1 MGRGEWPYPSPGAL
15 TVRRPLFFFSAL
27 FLAELA
33 LFLGW
38 GGWSGLA
45 AACAVLPFA
54 VWTRSNILRRH
65 LLLCGLLSL
74 LLAIPVVWSLQ
85 RRLERWQ
92 ALEGE
97 TVEFCGW
104 VAQEEPY
111 GQGRVRLH
119 GSILQEGKSQRV
131 MLELRGLGEELLPGQ
146 WAAGRVLVL
155 SARKDGDALGG
166 VSLLGR
172 VEGALEP
179 LAPPPGLHLFPP
191 LAALRQRLSTAVWEA
206 RPGDAAAV
214 SAAILFSRQDLL
226 SPEGLKQLNRAGMR
240 HLLVVSGLH
249 LSIAVGW
256 LRGIRRLGL
265 GERASSL
272 VALAGVWFLAGLAG
286 FSVSVLR
293 AAIMASLALLARLC
307 WARADSLTSLG
318 AAALVLALAS
328 PPVLLQAGFQLTFAA
343 SLGLLL
349 GQEPLFNL
357 GRSLWEGRFGSLG
370 RGPRWVL
377 EGLSSSFCA
386 QLGAAPVLAAHFG
399 YFTPWGLL
407 TSLLALPLV
416 MGILLAGW
424 AGAALAQ
431 AGAVFSPAASLL
443 LACARMLAGG
453 MLLLAELAGALP
465 GAVLPVL
472 LPWQLALCVL
482 VPAEAL
488 GWLLLRPRLRRR
500 SARSLFFWGLA
511 GIVLTLGY
519 AGLYYR
525 GGTLISASGE
535 TGGVVVATPGGTVA
549 LAGEGEGYHRRRLAA
564 QLERCQGAGPLVLVC
579 SWDTGPNG
587 ILALHQE
594 LSPAV
599 TLVPEGELALLQ
611 AQSAGPFLPIPEE
624 PAEVL
629 PGLWVGAPLPQLLTV
644 ETNGRKLLKSWAG
657 YGIINESNLPPGG
670 DLLVDMDG
678 RVYPLSPEL
687 RPQRL
692 PTGDTNL
699 ILPRKRG

>member
-1 MGRGEWPYPSPGAL
+1 M
-15 TVRRPLFFFSAL
+15 RRPLFFFSAL

-54 VWTRSNILRRH
+54 VWTRSNTLRWH

-349 GQEPLFNL
+349 GQEPLSNL

-431 AGAVFSPAASLL
+431 AGAVFSPAA
-443 LACARMLAGG
+443 
-453 MLLLAELAGALP
+453 
-465 GAVLPVL
+465 
-472 LPWQLALCVL
+472 
-482 VPAEAL
+482 
-488 GWLLLRPRLRRR
+488 
-500 SARSLFFWGLA
+500 
-511 GIVLTLGY
+511 
-519 AGLYYR
+519 
-525 GGTLISASGE
+525 
-535 TGGVVVATPGGTVA
+535 
-549 LAGEGEGYHRRRLAA
+549 
-564 QLERCQGAGPLVLVC
+564 
-579 SWDTGPNG
+579 
-587 ILALHQE
+587 
-594 LSPAV
+594 
-599 TLVPEGELALLQ
+599 
-611 AQSAGPFLPIPEE
+611 
-624 PAEVL
+624 
-629 PGLWVGAPLPQLLTV
+629 
-644 ETNGRKLLKSWAG
+644 
-657 YGIINESNLPPGG
+657 
-670 DLLVDMDG
+670 
-678 RVYPLSPEL
+678 
-687 RPQRL
+687 
-692 PTGDTNL
+692 
-699 ILPRKRG
+699 

>member
-1 MGRGEWPYPSPGAL
+1 M
-15 TVRRPLFFFSAL
+15 
-27 FLAELA
+27 
-33 LFLGW
+33 
-38 GGWSGLA
+38 
-45 AACAVLPFA
+45 
-54 VWTRSNILRRH
+54 
-65 LLLCGLLSL
+65 
-74 LLAIPVVWSLQ
+74 
-85 RRLERWQ
+85 
-92 ALEGE
+92 
-97 TVEFCGW
+97 
-104 VAQEEPY
+104 
-111 GQGRVRLH
+111 
-119 GSILQEGKSQRV
+119 
-131 MLELRGLGEELLPGQ
+131 
-146 WAAGRVLVL
+146 
-155 SARKDGDALGG
+155 
-166 VSLLGR
+166 
-172 VEGALEP
+172 
-179 LAPPPGLHLFPP
+179 
-191 LAALRQRLSTAVWEA
+191 
-206 RPGDAAAV
+206 
-214 SAAILFSRQDLL
+214 
-226 SPEGLKQLNRAGMR
+226 
-240 HLLVVSGLH
+240 
-249 LSIAVGW
+249 
-256 LRGIRRLGL
+256 
-265 GERASSL
+265 
-272 VALAGVWFLAGLAG
+272 
-286 FSVSVLR
+286 
-293 AAIMASLALLARLC
+293 
-307 WARADSLTSLG
+307 
-318 AAALVLALAS
+318 
-328 PPVLLQAGFQLTFAA
+328 
-343 SLGLLL
+343 
-349 GQEPLFNL
+349 
-357 GRSLWEGRFGSLG
+357 
-370 RGPRWVL
+370 
-377 EGLSSSFCA
+377 
-386 QLGAAPVLAAHFG
+386 
-399 YFTPWGLL
+399 
-407 TSLLALPLV
+407 
-416 MGILLAGW
+416 
-424 AGAALAQ
+424 
-431 AGAVFSPAASLL
+431 
-443 LACARMLAGG
+443 
-453 MLLLAELAGALP
+453 
-465 GAVLPVL
+465 L

-511 GIVLTLGY
+511 GLVLTLGY

-535 TGGVVVATPGGTVA
+535 TGGVVVATPGGTVV